1 MNKSVSNG
9 VHQPSAMDKNLN
21 TDCTDDTD
29 LTFSLIFFSWLMGI
43 GFVFGFLGFA
53 SACGTPFYLANDSA
67 NDLRIK
73 TKINT
78 RCLVKDIE
86 R

>member
-1 MNKSVSNG
+1 
-9 VHQPSAMDKNLN
+9 
-21 TDCTDDTD
+21 
-29 LTFSLIFFSWLMGI
+29 MGI

-67 NDLRIK
+67 DDLRTK
-73 TKINT
+73 TKINP